1 MSDLPETPDPA
12 PASPEEAT
20 VARPRRRSMWPWLW
34 APLGAV
40 ALVLALLVAVWGLAH
55 HEGATQRLLN
65 LLSGVGVRVTAPQ
78 GSFLGDFRAERIE
91 VDLPRGG
98 FLHLE
103 APAWQGL
110 RLVTD
115 LEVSSLIGVRAQ
127 GLQVRLARLHWVA
140 GPPSPTPTQAPRNL
154 NLPVSVQLGRLQVG
168 EFASNLLDE
177 VPLKGLDAAVVL
189 HDHALPTRHRI
200 RLKQLAWGDWQV
212 QGQAEVGVRGPMAV
226 DAALQ
231 ASGAVSSD
239 LSGRA
244 AVRLKGA
251 LNDLGVTV
259 QAHLQR
265 ADQAE
270 QAMDVDAQVQPF
282 APWPVSRLKAKL
294 ERLNL
299 ADLHAGLPRTA
310 LQGTLDVEPQGLA
323 QKGRTDLQARVS
335 LHNSLSGAWDAQR
348 LPVTDWQGGLQMEKA
363 TEARSVDDV
372 LAAVQVDWQLALPRV
387 RGKDPAKVKLSGG
400 WGQGRS
406 LKLEMAQLE
415 PQALHSL
422 APALQLQ
429 GEVTLSPVRTS
440 AGATPSWRDTAATL
454 VGSLTGE
461 YGPAHA
467 TPERAKA
474 MQPGVRPVEAKAEA
488 RYAPGL
494 LNVTRLALSS
504 GEASAV
510 LSEVLWRWPQ
520 AASALPA
527 EAGASA
533 ASVPAS
539 AAASQPEAAAP
550 SVPAWQIKG
559 TLNVRS
565 FDPRLWMPWPA
576 DATGRHQLSAQGQF
590 ELDADWRGSLNA
602 QLAPSWLAGVPLKG
616 TVQWQSPRNR
626 QVMTLNM
633 DLDAAGN
640 LAKAQMQLP
649 WQTGESGLP
658 QVASSAQWQAQ
669 VNATTLQ
676 TLQPLAT
683 LVGARQVSGAMTLTT
698 QGQGLWPRVS
708 SEGQARVSGLRWV
721 PKAGEGVSVGSVQ
734 AEWGLDMRTPTSPMK
749 AQVNVNQV
757 RTASV
762 ELMDATLRLHGSAQ
776 SHQGE
781 AHATLTRK
789 PPVQPGADEGLA
801 PLKPERLTLDLALQ
815 GGLGW
820 TDTAQSW
827 QGRVQDMVVRLGEA
841 PGREVV
847 RLQPT
852 PVHWRQDERTESV
865 TLGSTR
871 LNLMGAVLHLRQAA
885 WTWADRQRDPVG
897 VAEMDMALEE
907 LSLPELLAR
916 WQPQAGWGGDLILQG
931 GMKVRH
937 SRQDPWVVDATVQR
951 KSGDLSLSEP
961 TIEGNSAQRLG
972 IREAR
977 VNLQARQ
984 GTWTLT
990 ELVEGR
996 ALGKLVGR
1004 QVVQAQTPTAGPQG
1018 SDPLRGELDLTIGNL
1033 RPWGTWVP
1041 AGWRV
1046 SGQMQAKAELAG
1058 TLGAPLYSGQ
1068 VVGENLGGG
1077 QALLGVNLSDG
1088 KLLMSLRGD
1097 LIVLQHFE
1105 ARGGPAGG
1113 LITAQGQGT
1122 FGEIPQARLSLTADR
1137 FPLLQRVDRRLVV
1150 SANINAALGT
1160 ETIEVEGHARV
1171 DEGLIDISQ
1180 SSAPTVGDDVTVV
1193 NRPANAR
1200 PVGEINDPPSKGA
1213 PKRAPQRKL
1222 MAQLDVDLGQKLRIK
1237 GMGLD
1242 AFLKGVLK
1250 VTTPANRPTLNG
1262 VVRVENGTYAA
1273 YGQKLVVERG
1283 TLAFTGPI
1291 ENPRLDILA
1300 MRAQS
1305 AVASNSDVKVGVAIT
1320 GTAQDPRIRLYSE
1333 PAMSETEKLSWLV
1346 LGRGPTGLGGADIGL
1361 LQTAAVALLAGEG
1374 ASPSDNLMNMLGLDE
1389 FSVRQSDGA
1398 VRATVVNV
1406 GKQVSRYW
1414 YVGYERNL
1422 NATGGNWQLI
1432 YTLARR
1438 FTLRLQAGVDNAAD
1452 LIWSW
1457 RWD

>member
-1 MSDLPETPDPA
+1 MSESRELPDPVPAQPDGA
-12 PASPEEAT
+12 P
-20 VARPRRRSMWPWLW
+20 VAPPRRRAIWPWLGV
-34 APLGAV
+34 PLAAV
-40 ALVLALLVAVWGLAH
+40 AVVLALLVAVWGLAH
-55 HEGATQRLLN
+55 NAWATQRVLS

-78 GSFLGDFRAERIE
+78 GALLGTFQAERVE

-110 RLVTD
+110 RLVPD

-127 GLQVRLARLHWVA
+127 GLQVRRAHLNWVS
-140 GPPSPTPTQAPRNL
+140 GPPSTTPTQAPRNL
-154 NLPVSVQLGRLQVG
+154 SLPVSVHLGRVQVG
-168 EFASNLLDE
+168 EFASNLLGE
-177 VPLKGLDAAVVL
+177 VPLKGLDAALAL
-189 HDHALPTRHRI
+189 HDGVLPTRHRI

-212 QGQAEVGVRGPMAV
+212 QGKADLNVRGRMAV

-244 AVRLKGA
+244 DVQLKGA
-251 LNDLGVTV
+251 LADLGVTA

-270 QAMDVDAQVQPF
+270 QAMDVNAQVQPF
-282 APWPVSRLKAKL
+282 ASWPVSRLNAKL

-299 ADLHAGLPRTA
+299 ADLHASLPRTA
-310 LQGTLDVEPQGLA
+310 LQGTLDIEPQGPVK
-323 QKGRTDLQARVS
+323 KGRTDLLGRVN
-335 LHNSLSGAWDAQR
+335 LHNSLGGAWDAQR
-348 LPVTDWQGGLQMEKA
+348 LPVTDWQGTLQMAKA

-372 LAAVQVDWQLALPRV
+372 LDALQVDWQLALPRV
-387 RGKDPAKVKLSGG
+387 RGKELAKVKLSGG

-406 LKLEMAQLE
+406 LKLELVQLE
-415 PQALHSL
+415 PQALHTL

-429 GEVTLSPVRTS
+429 GNVTLAPVRS
-440 AGATPSWRDTAATL
+440 PEGATPSWRDTAATL
-454 VGSLTGE
+454 VAGLKGE
-461 YGPAHA
+461 YGPSHA

-474 MQPGVRPVEAKAEA
+474 MQPGVRPVEATAEA

-494 LNVTRLALSS
+494 VSVTRLALNS

-510 LSEVLWRWPQ
+510 LSEAQWRWPQ
-520 AASALPA
+520 VGS
-527 EAGASA
+527 ST
-533 ASVPAS
+533 
-539 AAASQPEAAAP
+539 P
-550 SVPAWQIKG
+550 SGPAWQTKG

-565 FDPRLWMPWPA
+565 FDPRLWLPWPSE
-576 DATGRHQLSAQGQF
+576 ATGRHQLSAQAQF
-590 ELDADWRGSLNA
+590 ELDADWRGTMNA
-602 QLAPSWLAGVPLKG
+602 QLAPSWLVGVPLKG

-626 QVMTLNM
+626 QVMSLNV

-649 WQTGESGLP
+649 WQVGTSGLP
-658 QVASSAQWQAQ
+658 QVSASAQWQAQ
-669 VNATTLQ
+669 VNATALQ

-683 LVGARQVSGAMTLTT
+683 LVGAQQITGAVTLNT

-721 PKAGEGVSVGSVQ
+721 PKEGEGVSVASVQ
-734 AEWGLDMRTPTSPMK
+734 ADWGLDMRTPTSPMK
-749 AQVNVNQV
+749 AQIQISQV

-762 ELMDATLRLHGSAQ
+762 ELMDATLRLHGSVQ
-776 SHQGE
+776 SHQAE
-781 AHATLTRK
+781 AHANLTRK
-789 PPVQPGADEGLA
+789 PPVQPAADEDA
-801 PLKPERLTLDLALQ
+801 PALKPERLRLDLALQ

-827 QGRVQDMVVRLGEA
+827 QGRIQDMVVHLGEA
-841 PGREVV
+841 PGREVA
-847 RLQPT
+847 RMQAM
-852 PVHWRQDERTESV
+852 PVQWRQDERAESV

-871 LNLMGAVLHLRQAA
+871 LNLMGAVLHLRQGV
-885 WTWADRQRDPVG
+885 WTWADRQNDPVG
-897 VAEMDMALEE
+897 VAEMDMTLEAFN
-907 LSLPELLAR
+907 LPQLLAR
-916 WQPQAGWGGDLILQG
+916 WQPQAGWGGDLILHG
-931 GMKVRH
+931 DMKVRH

-951 KSGDLSLSEP
+951 KSGDVSLSEP

-972 IREAR
+972 IREAK
-977 VNLQARQ
+977 VNLQARE
-984 GTWTLT
+984 GVWTLT
-990 ELVEGR
+990 ELFEGR
-996 ALGKLVGR
+996 SLGKLVGR
-1004 QVVQAQTPTAGPQG
+1004 QVVQAQNPTAGPQG
-1018 SDPLRGELDLTIGNL
+1018 SDPLRGDLDLTIGNL
-1033 RPWGTWVP
+1033 RPWGTWIP

-1058 TLGAPLYSGQ
+1058 TLGAPRYSGQ

-1160 ETIEVEGHARV
+1160 ETIEVDGHARV

-1180 SSAPTVGDDVTVV
+1180 SSAPTVGDDVMVV

-1200 PVGEINDPPSKGA
+1200 PVGEMNDAVSQGS

-1222 MAQLDVDLGQKLRIK
+1222 MADLDVDLGQNLRIK

-1242 AFLKGVLK
+1242 AFLKGTLK
-1250 VTTPANRPTLNG
+1250 VTTPSNRPLLNG
-1262 VVRVENGTYAA
+1262 TIRVENGTYAA

-1346 LGRGPTGLGGADIGL
+1346 LGRAPTGLGGADIGL
-1361 LQTAAVALLAGEG
+1361 LQTAAVALLSGEG
-1374 ASPSDNLMNMLGLDE
+1374 SSPSDNLMSTLGLDE
-1389 FSVRQSDGA
+1389 FSVRQTDGA

-1422 NATGGNWQLI
+1422 NATGGNWQFI

>member
-1 MSDLPETPDPA
+1 MPDPVPNPPENA
-12 PASPEEAT
+12 PADAPVPT
-20 VARPRRRSMWPWLW
+20 PRRRAMWRWLW
-34 APLGAV
+34 VPFAAL

-55 HEGATQRLLN
+55 TEWATQRLLTS
-65 LLSGVGVRVTAPQ
+65 LSGVGVRVTAPQ
-78 GSFLGDFRAERIE
+78 GALLGNFQAERVE

-110 RLVTD
+110 TLVPD
-115 LEVSSLIGVRAQ
+115 LEVAWLIGVRAQ
-127 GLQVRLARLHWVA
+127 GLQVRQARLNWVA
-140 GPPSPTPTQAPRNL
+140 GPPSPTPTQPPRNL
-154 NLPVSVQLGRLQVG
+154 SLPVSVHLGRVQVG
-168 EFASNLLDE
+168 AFASKLLGE
-177 VPLKGLDAAVVL
+177 VPLKGLDAAVAL
-189 HDHALPTRHRI
+189 HDGVLPTRHRI
-200 RLKQLAWGDWQV
+200 RLRHLAWGDWQV
-212 QGQAEVGVRGPMAV
+212 QGKADVNVRGRMAV

-239 LSGRA
+239 LKARA
-244 AVRLKGA
+244 DVRLKGA
-251 LNDLGVTV
+251 LNDLGVTA

-265 ADQAE
+265 GDQAE

-294 ERLNL
+294 ARLNL
-299 ADLHAGLPRTA
+299 SDLHAGLPRTA
-310 LQGTLDVEPQGLA
+310 LQGTLDIEPQGPVR
-323 QKGRTDLQARVS
+323 KGQTDLLARVN
-335 LHNSLSGAWDAQR
+335 LHNSLGGAWDAQR
-348 LPVTDWQGGLQMEKA
+348 LPVTDWQGTLQMAKA
-363 TEARSVDDV
+363 TEARSLDDV

-387 RGKDPAKVKLSGG
+387 RGKEPATVKLSGG

-406 LKLEMAQLE
+406 LKLAMAQLE

-429 GEVTLSPVRTS
+429 GDLTLAPVNKPE
-440 AGATPSWRDTAATL
+440 GATPAWRDTAATL
-454 VGSLTGE
+454 VARLKGE
-461 YGPAHA
+461 YGPPHA
-467 TPERAKA
+467 TPERAKT
-474 MQPGVRPVEAKAEA
+474 MQPGTRPVEATAEA

-494 LNVTRLALSS
+494 VSVTRLALSS

-510 LSEVLWRWPQ
+510 LSEVQWRWPQ
-520 AASALPA
+520 AVSARPGEPA
-527 EAGASA
+527 EPGAEPTSA
-533 ASVPAS
+533 P
-539 AAASQPEAAAP
+539 AASQPKAAA
-550 SVPAWQIKG
+550 SYGPAWQTKG
-559 TLNVRS
+559 ALNVRS
-565 FDPRLWMPWPA
+565 FDPRLWLPWPTE
-576 DATGRHQLSAQGQF
+576 ATGRHELSAQAQF
-590 ELDADWRGSLNA
+590 EVDADWRGAVNA

-616 TVQWQSPRNR
+616 ALQWQSPRNR
-626 QVMTLNM
+626 RVMSLNL

-640 LAKAQMQLP
+640 LAKAQVQLP
-649 WQTGESGLP
+649 WQAGASGLP
-658 QVASSAQWQAQ
+658 QVSASAQWQAQ
-669 VNATTLQ
+669 VNATALQ
-676 TLQPLAT
+676 ALQPLAS
-683 LVGARQVSGAMTLTT
+683 LVGARQVNGSMTLNT

-721 PKAGEGVSVGSVQ
+721 PKQGEGVSVGSLQ
-734 AEWGLDMRTPTSPMK
+734 ADWGLDMRAPTSPMK
-749 AQVNVNQV
+749 AQVQISQV
-757 RTASV
+757 RAASV
-762 ELMDATLRLHGSAQ
+762 ELMDASVRLHGSVQ

-781 AHATLTRK
+781 AHATLTRQ
-789 PPVQPGADEGLA
+789 PPAQPAAAEGTA
-801 PLKPERLTLDLALQ
+801 PLKPERLRLDLALQ
-815 GGLGW
+815 GGLSW
-820 TDTAQSW
+820 TDAAHAW
-827 QGRVQDMVVRLGEA
+827 QGRIQDLAVHLGEA
-841 PGREVV
+841 PGREVA
-847 RLQPT
+847 RLQPM
-852 PVHWRQDERTESV
+852 PVQWRQDARTEGV

-871 LNLMGAVLHLRQAA
+871 LNLMGAVLHLRQGA

-897 VAEMDMALEE
+897 VAEMDLDLEE
-907 LSLPELLAR
+907 FNLPQLLAR

-931 GMKVRH
+931 DMKLRH
-937 SRQDPWVVDATVQR
+937 SRQDPWRVDATVQR

-972 IREAR
+972 IREAK
-977 VNLQARQ
+977 VNLQAR
-984 GTWTLT
+984 GGVWTLT
-990 ELVEGR
+990 EQFEGR

-1004 QVVQAQTPTAGPQG
+1004 QVVQAQNPIAGPQG
-1018 SDPLRGELDLTIGNL
+1018 SDPLQGELDLTIGNL
-1033 RPWGTWVP
+1033 RPWGTWIP

-1046 SGQMQAKAELAG
+1046 SGQVQAKAELAG
-1058 TLGAPLYSGQ
+1058 TLGAPRYSGQ

-1077 QALLGVNLSDG
+1077 QALLGVNLSEG

-1105 ARGGPAGG
+1105 ARGGAAGG
-1113 LITAQGQGT
+1113 LITAQGQGS

-1137 FPLLQRVDRRLVV
+1137 FPLLQRVDRRVVV
-1150 SANINAALGT
+1150 SGNINAALGT
-1160 ETIEVEGHARV
+1160 ELIELEGRARV

-1200 PVGEINDPPSKGA
+1200 PVAEMDDTSSQSG

-1222 MAQLDVDLGQKLRIK
+1222 MADLDVDLGQRLRIK

-1242 AFLKGVLK
+1242 AFLTGALK
-1250 VTTPANRPTLNG
+1250 VATPSNRPMLNG
-1262 VVRVENGTYAA
+1262 TIRVENGTYAA
-1273 YGQKLVVERG
+1273 YGQKLVGERG
-1283 TLAFTGPI
+1283 TLACTGPI

-1346 LGRGPTGLGGADIGL
+1346 LGRAPTGLGGADIGL
-1361 LQTAAVALLAGEG
+1361 LQTAAVALLSGEG
-1374 ASPSDNLMNMLGLDE
+1374 SSPSDNLIGLLGLDE
-1389 FSVRQSDGA
+1389 FSVRQTDGA

>member
-1 MSDLPETPDPA
+1 MSEPPETPDPV
-12 PASPEEAT
+12 ASPEAATEAP
-20 VARPRRRSMWPWLW
+20 PRRRSLRPWLW
-34 APLGAV
+34 APLGTV
-40 ALVLALLVAVWGLAH
+40 ALVVVLLASLWGLAH
-55 HEGATQRLLN
+55 NEWATQRGLT

-78 GSFLGDFRAERIE
+78 GAFLGDFRAERVE

-110 RLVTD
+110 RLVPD
-115 LEVSSLIGVRAQ
+115 LEVTSLIGVRAE
-127 GLQVRLARLHWVA
+127 GLQVRHARLRWVA
-140 GPPSPTPTQAPRNL
+140 GPPSPTPTQAPRDL
-154 NLPVSVQLGRLQVG
+154 SLPVSVQLGRVQVG
-168 EFASNLLDE
+168 EFASNLLGE
-177 VPLKGLDAAVVL
+177 VPVKGLDAAVAL
-189 HDHALPTRHRI
+189 HDNALPARHHV
-200 RLKQLAWGDWQV
+200 RLRQLAWGDWQV
-212 QGQAEVGVRGPMAV
+212 QGQADVGVRGRMVV

-239 LSGRA
+239 LNGRA
-244 AVRLKGA
+244 DVRLKGA
-251 LNDLGVTV
+251 LNDLGVNV

-265 ADQAE
+265 ADQAA
-270 QAMDVDAQVQPF
+270 QAMDVSAQVQPF
-282 APWPVSRLKAKL
+282 APWPVSGLKAKL
-294 ERLNL
+294 ARLNL
-299 ADLHAGLPRTA
+299 ADLHASLPRTA
-310 LQGTLDVEPQGLA
+310 LQGTLDIEPQGAA
-323 QKGRTDLQARVS
+323 QKQGTHLQGRVN

-348 LPVTDWQGGLQMEKA
+348 LPVTDWQGVLQMAKPA
-363 TEARSVDDV
+363 QARSVDDV

-387 RGKDPAKVKLSGG
+387 RGQNAASVTLSGG

-406 LKLEMAQLE
+406 LKLGMAQLE

-422 APALQLQ
+422 APALQLH
-429 GEVTLSPVRTS
+429 GEVTLAPVRTS
-440 AGATPSWRDTAATL
+440 AGATLSWRDTAASL
-454 VGSLTGE
+454 VASLKGE
-461 YGPAHA
+461 YGPAYA
-467 TPERAKA
+467 TPERAKT
-474 MQPGVRPVEAKAEA
+474 MQPGVRPVEAKVEA
-488 RYAPGL
+488 RYAPGVV
-494 LNVTRLALSS
+494 NVTRLALGS
-504 GEASAV
+504 GESSAV
-510 LSEVLWRWPQ
+510 LSEAQWRWPHI
-520 AASALPA
+520 ASALPA
-527 EAGASA
+527 RPGPLPS
-533 ASVPAS
+533 S
-539 AAASQPEAAAP
+539 AASQPESAAP
-550 SVPAWQIKG
+550 AVPAWQTKG
-559 TLNVRS
+559 TLTVRS
-565 FDPRLWMPWPA
+565 FDPRLWMPWPVE
-576 DATGRHQLSAQGQF
+576 ATGRHQLSAQAQF
-590 ELDADWRGSLNA
+590 ELDAEWRGVLNA
-602 QLAPSWLAGVPLKG
+602 QLSPSWLAGVPLKG
-616 TVQWQSPRNR
+616 ALQWQSPRHR
-626 QVMTLNM
+626 QVMSLNV

-640 LAKAQMQLP
+640 QAKAQLQLP
-649 WQTGESGLP
+649 WQRGASGLP
-658 QVASSAQWQAQ
+658 QLASSAQWQAQ
-669 VNATTLQ
+669 VNAATLQ
-676 TLQPLAT
+676 SLQPLAT
-683 LVGARQVSGAMTLTT
+683 LVGAREVSGSMSLNT

-721 PKAGEGVSVGSVQ
+721 PKVGGGVSVASVQ
-734 AEWGLDMRTPTSPMK
+734 ADWGVDTRTLTSPMM
-749 AQVNVNQV
+749 AQVNVSQV

-762 ELMDATLRLHGSAQ
+762 ELMEGTLRLRGSAQ
-776 SHQGE
+776 SHQSD
-781 AHATLTRK
+781 AHVTLTRQ
-789 PPVQPGADEGLA
+789 PPVQPSADEGAA
-801 PLKPERLTLDLALQ
+801 PLKPERLTVDLALQ

-820 TDTAQSW
+820 TDRAQSW
-827 QGRVQDMVVRLGEA
+827 QGRIQDMVVRLGEA
-841 PGREVV
+841 PGREVA

-852 PVHWRQDERTESV
+852 PLQWRQDERAEGV
-865 TLGSTR
+865 TLGPTR

-897 VAEMDMALEE
+897 AAEMDLELEE
-907 LSLPELLAR
+907 FNLPELLAR
-916 WQPQAGWGGDLILQG
+916 GQPQAGWGGDLILQG

-937 SRQDPWVVDATVQR
+937 SRQDPWVVEATVQR

-977 VNLQARQ
+977 VSLQARQ

-990 ELVEGR
+990 ELLEGR

-1004 QVVQAQTPTAGPQG
+1004 QVVQAQNPIAGPQG

-1033 RPWGTWVP
+1033 RPWGTWIP

-1046 SGQMQAKAELAG
+1046 SGQVQAKAELAG

-1160 ETIEVEGHARV
+1160 ETIEIDGQARV

-1180 SSAPTVGDDVTVV
+1180 SSAPTVGDDVTVIH
-1193 NRPANAR
+1193 RPANAR
-1200 PVGEINDPPSKGA
+1200 PVGDVNGVASKGA

-1222 MAQLDVDLGQKLRIK
+1222 MANLDVDLGKKLRIK

-1242 AFLKGVLK
+1242 AFLGGTLK
-1250 VTTPANRPTLNG
+1250 VTTPSNRPTLNG
-1262 VVRVENGTYAA
+1262 IIRVEKGTYAA

-1305 AVASNSDVKVGVAIT
+1305 AVATNSDVKVGVAIT

-1346 LGRGPTGLGGADIGL
+1346 LGRAPTGLGGADIGL

-1374 ASPSDNLMNMLGLDE
+1374 SSPSDNLMSTLGLDE
-1389 FSVRQSDGA
+1389 FSVRQTDGA

>member
-1 MSDLPETPDPA
+1 MPDPV
-12 PASPEEAT
+12 PSPPGNASADTPVAT
-20 VARPRRRSMWPWLW
+20 PRRRTSWRWLW
-34 APLGAV
+34 VPLSAV
-40 ALVLALLVAVWGLAH
+40 AVVFALLATVWGLAH
-55 HEGATQRLLN
+55 TEWATQRLLTS
-65 LLSGVGVRVTAPQ
+65 LSGVGVRVTAPQ
-78 GSFLGDFRAERIE
+78 GALLGNFQAERVE

-110 RLVTD
+110 TLVPD
-115 LEVSSLIGVRAQ
+115 LEVGWWMGVRAQ
-127 GLQVRLARLHWVA
+127 GLQVRQARLNWVA
-140 GPPSPTPTQAPRNL
+140 GPQSAAPTQAPRNL
-154 NLPVSVQLGRLQVG
+154 SLPVSVHLGRVQVG
-168 EFASNLLDE
+168 AFASNLLGAL
-177 VPLKGLDAAVVL
+177 PLTGLDVAVAL
-189 HDHALPTRHRI
+189 HDGVLPTRHRI
-200 RLKQLAWGDWQV
+200 RLQHLAWGEWQV
-212 QGQAEVGVRGPMAV
+212 QGKADVNVRGRMAV

-239 LSGRA
+239 LKGRA
-244 AVRLKGA
+244 DVRLKGA
-251 LNDLGVTV
+251 LTDLGVTA

-270 QAMDVDAQVQPF
+270 QTVDVSAQVQPF
-282 APWPVSRLKAKL
+282 AAWPVSRLKAKL

-310 LQGTLDVEPQGLA
+310 LQGTLDIEPQQA
-323 QKGRTDLQARVS
+323 ASKGRTDLLGRVN
-335 LHNSLSGAWDAQR
+335 LHNSLGGAWDAQR
-348 LPVTDWQGGLQMEKA
+348 LPVTDWQGTLQMAKA
-363 TEARSVDDV
+363 SEARSVDDV
-372 LAAVQVDWQLALPRV
+372 LDALQVDWQLALPRM
-387 RGKDPAKVKLSGG
+387 RSNEPAKVQLRGG

-406 LKLEMAQLE
+406 LKLSMAQLE

-429 GEVTLSPVRTS
+429 GDLTLAPVSQPNGER
-440 AGATPSWRDTAATL
+440 ASWRDTAATL
-454 VGSLTGE
+454 VARLKGE

-474 MQPGVRPVEAKAEA
+474 MPPGMRPVEATAEA
-488 RYAPGL
+488 HYAHGL
-494 LNVTRLALSS
+494 VRVTRLALNS

-510 LSEVLWRWPQ
+510 LSEAQWRWSQ
-520 AASALPA
+520 AGSTRPGEPA
-527 EAGASA
+527 GQGA
-533 ASVPAS
+533 VPAS
-539 AAASQPEAAAP
+539 APAASQPEAGAP
-550 SVPAWQIKG
+550 AGPAWQAKG
-559 TLNVRS
+559 ALNVRS
-565 FDPRLWMPWPA
+565 FDPRLWLPWPA
-576 DATGRHQLSAQGQF
+576 EASGRHQVSAQAQF

-616 TVQWQSPRNR
+616 TVQWQSPRQR
-626 QVMTLNM
+626 QVMSLNL

-640 LAKAQMQLP
+640 VAKAQVQLP
-649 WQTGESGLP
+649 WQQGASGRP
-658 QVASSAQWQAQ
+658 EVAASPQWQAQ

-676 TLQPLAT
+676 SLQPLAA
-683 LVGARQVSGAMTLTT
+683 LVGARQLSGGVTLNT

-708 SEGQARVSGLRWV
+708 SEGQARVSSLRWV
-721 PKAGEGVSVGSVQ
+721 PQEGEGVAVASVQ
-734 AEWGLDMRTPTSPMK
+734 ADWGLDMRNPTSPVK
-749 AQVNVNQV
+749 AQVQVSQV
-757 RTASV
+757 RAASV
-762 ELMDATLRLHGSAQ
+762 ELMEATVRLHGSVQ

-781 AHATLTRK
+781 AQVTLTRK
-789 PPVQPGADEGLA
+789 SPVPPVTDESTA
-801 PLKPERLTLDLALQ
+801 PLKHERLRLDLALQ
-815 GGLGW
+815 GGLTW
-820 TDTAQSW
+820 TDAVHAW
-827 QGRVQDMVVRLGEA
+827 QGRIQDLAVHLGEA
-841 PGREVV
+841 PGREVA
-847 RLQPT
+847 RLQPM
-852 PVHWRQDERTESV
+852 PVQWRQDARSESV

-871 LNLMGAVLHLRQAA
+871 LNLMGAVLHLRQGV
-885 WTWADRQRDPVG
+885 WTWADRHRDPVG
-897 VAEMDMALEE
+897 VAEMDMELEAFN
-907 LSLPELLAR
+907 LPELLGR
-916 WQPQAGWGGDLILQG
+916 WQPQAGWGGDLILSG
-931 GMKVRH
+931 DMKLMH
-937 SRQDPWVVDATVQR
+937 SRQEPWRVDATVQR

-972 IREAR
+972 IREAK
-977 VNLQARQ
+977 VQLQARE
-984 GTWTLT
+984 GVWTLT
-990 ELVEGR
+990 ELFEGR
-996 ALGKLVGR
+996 SLGKLVGR
-1004 QVVQAQTPTAGPQG
+1004 QVVQAQNPIAGPQG
-1018 SDPLRGELDLTIGNL
+1018 SDPLQGELDLTIGNL
-1033 RPWGTWVP
+1033 RPWGTWIP

-1046 SGQMQAKAELAG
+1046 SGQVQAKAELAG
-1058 TLGAPLYSGQ
+1058 TLGAPRYSGQ
-1068 VVGENLGGG
+1068 IVGENLGGG
-1077 QALLGVNLSDG
+1077 QALLGVNLSEG

-1105 ARGGPAGG
+1105 ARGGAAGG

-1137 FPLLQRVDRRLVV
+1137 FPLLQRVDRRVVV
-1150 SANINAALGT
+1150 SGNINAALGT
-1160 ETIEVEGHARV
+1160 ETIELNGRAKV

-1200 PVGEINDPPSKGA
+1200 PVGEGA
-1213 PKRAPQRKL
+1213 DAASQGGPKRTPQRKL
-1222 MAQLDVDLGQKLRIK
+1222 MADLDVDLGQNLRIK

-1242 AFLKGVLK
+1242 ALLKGALK
-1250 VTTPANRPTLNG
+1250 VTTPSNRPLLNG
-1262 VVRVENGTYAA
+1262 IIRVENGTYAA

-1346 LGRGPTGLGGADIGL
+1346 LGRAPTGLGGADIGL
-1361 LQTAAVALLAGEG
+1361 LQTAAVALLSGEG
-1374 ASPSDNLMNMLGLDE
+1374 SSPSDNLIGMLGLDE
-1389 FSVRQSDGA
+1389 FSVRQTDGA
-1398 VRATVVNV
+1398 VRETVVNV

>member
-1 MSDLPETPDPA
+1 
-12 PASPEEAT
+12 
-20 VARPRRRSMWPWLW
+20 MWPWLW
-34 APLGAV
+34 VPLGGV

-78 GSFLGDFRAERIE
+78 GAFLGDFRAERIE

-110 RLVTD
+110 RLVPD
-115 LEVSSLIGVRAQ
+115 LDVASFIGVRAQ
-127 GLQVRLARLHWVA
+127 GMQAGKVRLNWVA

-154 NLPVSVQLGRLQVG
+154 SLPVSVHLGRVQVG
-168 EFASNLLDE
+168 EFASNLLGE
-177 VPLKGLDAAVVL
+177 VPLKGLDAAVAL
-189 HDHALPTRHRI
+189 HDGVLPTRHRI
-200 RLKQLAWGDWQV
+200 RLKQLAWGDWQA
-212 QGQAEVGVRGPMAV
+212 QGQADVGARGRMVV

-231 ASGAVSSD
+231 ASGVVSSG

-244 AVRLKGA
+244 DVRLKGA
-251 LNDLGVTV
+251 LNDLGMTV

-270 QAMDVDAQVQPF
+270 QAMDVSAQVQPF

-310 LQGTLDVEPQGLA
+310 LQGTLDVEPQGPT
-323 QKGRTDLQARVS
+323 QKGRADLLGRVN
-335 LHNSLSGAWDAQR
+335 LHNSLSGTWDAQR
-348 LPVTDWQGGLQMEKA
+348 LPVTDWQGTLQMAKA

-372 LAAVQVDWQLALPRV
+372 LDALQVDWQLALPRV
-387 RGKDPAKVKLSGG
+387 RGQNAAKVKLSGG

-406 LKLEMAQLE
+406 LKLAMAQME

-429 GEVTLSPVRTS
+429 GEVTLAPVRTS
-440 AGATPSWRDTAATL
+440 AGANPSWRDTAATL
-454 VGSLTGE
+454 VANLKGE
-461 YGPAHA
+461 YGPAYA
-467 TPERAKA
+467 TPERAKT
-474 MQPGVRPVEAKAEA
+474 MQPGVHPVAATAEA

-494 LNVTRLALSS
+494 VSVTRLALSS

-510 LSEVLWRWPQ
+510 LSEAQWRWPQ
-520 AASALPA
+520 AVSALPA
-527 EAGASA
+527 KPGALPSSA
-533 ASVPAS
+533 PAPAS
-539 AAASQPEAAAP
+539 AASQPELTAP
-550 SVPAWQIKG
+550 SVPAWQAKG
-559 TLNVRS
+559 TLNVRA

-576 DATGRHQLSAQGQF
+576 EASGRHQLSAHAQF
-590 ELDADWRGSLNA
+590 ELDADWRGVLNA
-602 QLAPSWLAGVPLKG
+602 QLAPSWLAGVPLQGK
-616 TVQWQSPRNR
+616 VQWQSPRSR
-626 QVMTLNM
+626 QVMSLNV

-649 WQTGESGLP
+649 WQRGASGLP
-658 QVASSAQWQAQ
+658 QLASSAQWQAQ
-669 VNATTLQ
+669 VNAATLQ
-676 TLQPLAT
+676 TLQPLAA
-683 LVGARQVSGAMTLTT
+683 LVGAREVSGAMSLST
-698 QGQGLWPRVS
+698 QGQGLWPRLS
-708 SEGQARVSGLRWV
+708 TEGQARVSGLRWV
-721 PKAGEGVSVGSVQ
+721 PKAGEGVSVASVQ
-734 AEWGLDMRTPTSPMK
+734 ADWGLDMRTPASPMK
-749 AQVNVNQV
+749 AQVQLSQV

-762 ELMDATLRLHGSAQ
+762 ELMEATLRLHGSAQ
-776 SHQGE
+776 AHQGE
-781 AHATLTRK
+781 VHATLTRK
-789 PPVQPGADEGLA
+789 PPVQPVADEGAA
-801 PLKPERLTLDLALQ
+801 PLKPERLTVDLALQ

-827 QGRVQDMVVRLGEA
+827 QGHIQDMVVRLGEA
-841 PGREVV
+841 PGREVA

-852 PVHWRQDERTESV
+852 PVQWRQSERAESV
-865 TLGSTR
+865 TLGTTR

-897 VAEMDMALEE
+897 VAEMDMELEE
-907 LSLPELLAR
+907 FNLPQLLAR

-931 GMKVRH
+931 DMKVRH
-937 SRQDPWVVDATVQR
+937 SRQDPWRVDATVQR

-972 IREAR
+972 IREAK
-977 VNLQARQ
+977 VNLQARE

-990 ELVEGR
+990 ELFEGR

-1004 QVVQAQTPTAGPQG
+1004 QVVQAMNPAAGPQG

-1033 RPWGTWVP
+1033 RPWGTWIP

-1058 TLGAPLYSGQ
+1058 TLGAPRYSGQ

-1160 ETIEVEGHARV
+1160 EAIEVEGQARV
-1171 DEGLIDISQ
+1171 DEGLIDISH
-1180 SSAPTVGDDVTVV
+1180 SSAPTVGEDVTVV

-1200 PVGEINDPPSKGA
+1200 PVGDVNEATSTGA
-1213 PKRAPQRKL
+1213 SKRAPQRKL
-1222 MAQLDVDLGQKLRIK
+1222 MAHLDVDLGKKLRIK

-1242 AFLKGVLK
+1242 AFLSGALK
-1250 VTTPANRPTLNG
+1250 VTTPSNRPTLNG
-1262 VVRVENGTYAA
+1262 IIRVEKGTYAA

-1305 AVASNSDVKVGVAIT
+1305 AVATNSDVKVGVAIT

-1346 LGRGPTGLGGADIGL
+1346 LGRAPTGLGGADIGL

-1374 ASPSDNLMNMLGLDE
+1374 ASPSDNLMSTLGLDE
-1389 FSVRQSDGA
+1389 FSVRQTDGA